1 MHLTMRPMRVL
12 HSTAVAGTTTCSSS
26 IAMRQPKTELAGD
39 RSRRALGAAGVFED
53 PLTTILRRVKNSLQR
68 IRAGSAPRFP
78 TERPSLGST
87 ERRRAYTLA
96 TETEEV
102 TMTLKVSRVDLWTAS
117 IDDRAGGAADRLEP
131 LSKAGAN
138 FEFVFSRRTPEQPGT
153 GMLFV
158 TPVKGA
164 KVIQAA
170 QAAGFAKPHNI
181 HSVRIEGA
189 NKPGVTAMVARALAN
204 G

>member
-1 MHLTMRPMRVL
+1 
-12 HSTAVAGTTTCSSS
+12 
-26 IAMRQPKTELAGD
+26 
-39 RSRRALGAAGVFED
+39 
-53 PLTTILRRVKNSLQR
+53 
-68 IRAGSAPRFP
+68 
-78 TERPSLGST
+78 
-87 ERRRAYTLA
+87 
-96 TETEEV
+96 
-102 TMTLKVSRVDLWTAS
+102 MTLKLSRVDLWTAS

-138 FEFVFSRRTPEQPGT
+138 FEFVFSRRTPEQPGR

-170 QAAGFAKPHNI
+170 QSAGFAKPQNI

-189 NKPGVTAMVARALAN
+189 NKPGVTVMVARALAN
-204 G
+204 GGISFRALSASGIGSKFVGYVALDTAEDAAKAVGLLKKLS

>member
-1 MHLTMRPMRVL
+1 
-12 HSTAVAGTTTCSSS
+12 
-26 IAMRQPKTELAGD
+26 
-39 RSRRALGAAGVFED
+39 
-53 PLTTILRRVKNSLQR
+53 
-68 IRAGSAPRFP
+68 
-78 TERPSLGST
+78 
-87 ERRRAYTLA
+87 
-96 TETEEV
+96 
-102 TMTLKVSRVDLWTAS
+102 MTLKVSRVDLWTAS

-138 FEFVFSRRTPEQPGT
+138 FEFVFSRRTPEQPGR

-204 G
+204 GGISFRALSASGIGGKFVGYVALDTAEDAAKAVSLLKKLS

>member
-1 MHLTMRPMRVL
+1 
-12 HSTAVAGTTTCSSS
+12 
-26 IAMRQPKTELAGD
+26 
-39 RSRRALGAAGVFED
+39 
-53 PLTTILRRVKNSLQR
+53 
-68 IRAGSAPRFP
+68 
-78 TERPSLGST
+78 
-87 ERRRAYTLA
+87 
-96 TETEEV
+96 
-102 TMTLKVSRVDLWTAS
+102 MTLKVSRVDLWTAS

-170 QAAGFAKPHNI
+170 QAAGFAKPQNI

-204 G
+204 GGISFRALSASGIGSKFVGYVALDTAEDAAKAVSLLKKLS